1 MARSTA
7 NFWDKKTAYEN
18 WIESTGAPIHRG
30 YYIEDCR
37 TVELGY
43 WPERD
48 CDAAFIQLVGQE
60 GVTGAYV
67 TEIPPGKTLPSFR
80 VAVDEVVYV
89 LKGRGVASIWAGDRA
104 KKVFEWQSHAMFLIP
119 GNYHCQLSNMQG
131 EQSVKLLHCSYLPLA
146 MSVLPDPDYFF
157 NNPLV
162 DYNLLYG
169 QGAREVYSEAKVV
182 TLNEPGTAR
191 DGRNIW
197 FGNFFCRHASVG
209 PARSL

>member
-7 NFWDKKTAYEN
+7 NFWDKKTPYES

-43 WPERD
+43 WPERE

-80 VAVDEVVYV
+80 VAIDEVVYV
-89 LKGRGVASIWAGDRA
+89 L
-104 KKVFEWQSHAMFLIP
+104 
-119 GNYHCQLSNMQG
+119 
-131 EQSVKLLHCSYLPLA
+131 
-146 MSVLPDPDYFF
+146 
-157 NNPLV
+157 
-162 DYNLLYG
+162 
-169 QGAREVYSEAKVV
+169 ARPWRREH
-182 TLNEPGTAR
+182 LG
-191 DGRNIW
+191 
-197 FGNFFCRHASVG
+197 RHAGEKDFRVAKPRDVPNSG
-209 PARSL
+209 